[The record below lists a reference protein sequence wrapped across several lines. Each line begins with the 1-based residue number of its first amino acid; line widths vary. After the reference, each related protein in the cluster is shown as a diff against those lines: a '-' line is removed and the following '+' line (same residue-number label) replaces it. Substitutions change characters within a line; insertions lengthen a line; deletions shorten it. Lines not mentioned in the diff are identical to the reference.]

1 MNCHILDKFKLF
13 HLISQLFS
21 TFLKIVFQN
30 LLFQYTALKSEVAEN
45 DSGLRNMS
53 CLAVI
58 WCYQRSNKL
67 YYSLY
72 LSYKK

>member
-58 WCYQRSNKL
+58 WCY
-67 YYSLY
+67 
-72 LSYKK
+72 